1 MNIVLFDGVCNL
13 CNRTVRLIYKNDRR
27 SKFAFAPLTGDAGRS
42 LIERYSIDTSADTV
56 VLIQDGT
63 VFTKSDAALRIAK
76 ELRFPFPI
84 LYSLVLL
91 PRSLRDSVYDWIAR
105 NRYNWFGKRDVCMIP
120 EGDWKSR
127 FLE

>member
-84 LYSLVLL
+84 LYPLVLL

-120 EGDWKSR
+120 EGEWKSR